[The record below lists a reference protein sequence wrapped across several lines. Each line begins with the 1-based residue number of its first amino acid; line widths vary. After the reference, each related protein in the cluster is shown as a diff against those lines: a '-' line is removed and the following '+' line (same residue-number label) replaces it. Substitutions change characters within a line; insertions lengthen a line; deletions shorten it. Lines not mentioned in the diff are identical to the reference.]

1 MNLATYSPALVL
13 LFVGAL
19 LWILMDV
26 HFFDL
31 TRTQRW
37 LVPLVILFLAV
48 FNHMLRIRL
57 GSSDYG
63 KLIIFT
69 MHMPYFL
76 LFLYIT
82 KCGIIKMTFMIFSA
96 VIFTAPTILV
106 SNFGKGTFWA
116 DSSLSLLLSN
126 LVTYGVVLLFAQFG
140 LRKGFN
146 YMLKYGE
153 NRFFVRFFFIPFLYY
168 IYLFAVMNLD
178 LSALN
183 SPRGY
188 VVRML
193 PTAFVF
199 TFYLLVPNVYKELSE
214 KRELDMMTAVMAQE
228 LNAAEAQLARLNETQ
243 TQTAIYQHDMRHHLT
258 AIDRFLSVDKPQE
271 AKEYI
276 RKVQADVEAITPKRF
291 CENEM
296 VNLLCSSFADKAER
310 MGIRL
315 AVEVKLPKIQSVSD
329 TELCAVLSNGLENA
343 LHAVSELEEHKWVEL
358 YCEVKRNKLLIEIK
372 NPYSG
377 EIIMQDG
384 LPVSGKEDHGY
395 GCYSIFAITERY
407 HGLCNFETK
416 NGIFTLRVV
425 LPLSE

>member
-1 MNLATYSPALVL
+1 MNIVTYSPVLVL

-26 HFFDL
+26 HYFDL
-31 TRTQRW
+31 TPKQRW
-37 LVPLVILFLAV
+37 LVPLAFLFLVAV
-48 FNHMLRIRL
+48 NQILRMRL
-57 GSSDYG
+57 GMPDYG
-63 KLIIFT
+63 NLIFFT
-69 MHMPYFL
+69 MHVPYFL

-96 VIFTAPTILV
+96 VIFTSPTILV
-106 SNFGKGTFWA
+106 GNFVRGVLFV
-116 DSSLSLLLSN
+116 DSSLALLLSN
-126 LVTYGVVLLFAQFG
+126 LITYGVVLLFAQVG

-146 YMLKYGE
+146 YLVKYGE
-153 NRFFVRFFFIPFLYY
+153 NRFFVRFSFIPFLYY

-183 SPRGY
+183 SPKGH

-193 PTAFVF
+193 PTAFEF
-199 TFYLLVPNVYKELSE
+199 AFYYLMPNIYKELSE
-214 KRELDMMTAVMAQE
+214 KRELDMMTAVLAQE
-228 LNAAEAQLARLNETQ
+228 LNTAEAQIARLNETQ
-243 TQTAIYQHDMRHHLT
+243 IQTAIYQHDMRHHLA
-258 AIDRFLSVDKPQE
+258 AISGFLSTDKTQQ

-276 RKVQADVEAITPKRF
+276 RKVQAEVKAITPKRF

-296 VNLLCSSFADKAER
+296 VNLLCSSFTDKAER

-329 TELCAVLSNGLENA
+329 TELCVVLSNGLENA
-343 LHAVSELEEHKWVEL
+343 LHAVSELKEHKWVEL

-384 LPVSGKEDHGY
+384 LPVSQKEEHGY
-395 GCYSIFAITERY
+395 GCYSIRAIAERH
-407 HGLCNFETK
+407 HGLCDFETK
-416 NGIFTLRVV
+416 NDIFTLRIV
-425 LPLSE
+425 LPLNE